1 MPQRLPDLNEPRM
14 QALLDHLKDP
24 RPLQVLKRVRSQW
37 MLRGLAVASASDI
50 MAGSDFFALTDI
62 HAYTFAEVRFTKAH
76 LAVLGHA

>member
-1 MPQRLPDLNEPRM
+1 
-14 QALLDHLKDP
+14 
-24 RPLQVLKRVRSQW
+24 

-62 HAYTFAEVRFTKAH
+62 YAYTFDEVTLVKAH